1 LGAASR
7 PPICV
12 FRAERGAVEGTLI
25 HDQPAT
31 TLRRLRIAPEWW
43 AAIGV
48 FAATML
54 LKHPMVF
61 KYDARSYWRSSTLLA
76 HFSNPYPAVLL
87 PLRGVLT
94 PLLYF
99 PAALATRLGGN
110 GTAGYWVIAENGL
123 LIALI
128 GAVLI
133 PRLVALWRPVT
144 ALVVAAS
151 AGLTWL
157 LIVGFAPYPL
167 TDLWAP
173 ALMLTAILVLSRP
186 GIMRVILGGVL
197 IGAAVNVRP
206 AYVLPA
212 VLGFGILMWF
222 RRFRGLWLIA
232 GVWLALL
239 PQTILNMVNGLG
251 WYPWPKHAGSQTQ
264 EQSFFGSFTVR
275 HDTFA
280 YVQRIEPRQ
289 FYCDPS
295 MARSLG
301 NHAPHS
307 TVGLISAYVHHPVQA
322 VVLVSEKLSA
332 VVHWPISAPYSA
344 PTATIDAIFALLV
357 IAVVAVGAWILLS
370 GLRAG
375 VDLPKVFL
383 VVVWIGTI
391 ATLATST
398 PEVRYAVTLV
408 LVGVIGCVVGLAG
421 VKELPRPR
429 VSWLIV
435 AGVIVVIFVIGQVGL
450 SHPAPQGTVT
460 TAVCART

>member
-1 LGAASR
+1 
-7 PPICV
+7 V
-12 FRAERGAVEGTLI
+12 ERTLV
-25 HDQPAT
+25 HDQLAT
-31 TLRRLRIAPEWW
+31 TKRRLRLAPEWW

-48 FAATML
+48 VAATML
-54 LKHPMVF
+54 FKSPMVF
-61 KYDARSYWRSSTLLA
+61 KYDAHSYWRGSALLA
-76 HFSNPYPAVLL
+76 NFSNPYPRPLL

-94 PLLYF
+94 PFLYL
-99 PAALATRLGGN
+99 PAALATRVGGN
-110 GTAGYWVIAENGL
+110 GSAGFWVIVENSL

-144 ALVVAAS
+144 PLMVFVS

-157 LIVGFAPYPL
+157 LIAGFAPYPL

-173 ALMLTAILVLSRP
+173 ALMLAAILVLSRP
-186 GIMRVILGGVL
+186 GIVRVILGGVL
-197 IGAAVNVRP
+197 IGAAVNIRP

-212 VLGFGILMWF
+212 VLGFGIVLWF
-222 RRFRGLWLIA
+222 RRFTGLWLIA

-239 PQTILNMVNGLG
+239 PQTILNAVNGLG
-251 WYPWPKHAGSQTQ
+251 WYPWPKHAGAQTQ

-280 YVQRIEPRQ
+280 YVQRKSPRQ

-295 MARSLG
+295 MARALG

-307 TVGLISAYVHHPVQA
+307 TIGLISAYLHHPVQA
-322 VVLVSEKLSA
+322 TVLVAEKLSA
-332 VVHWPISAPYSA
+332 VVHWPISTPYSA
-344 PTATIDAIFALLV
+344 PAPSIAAIFALLV
-357 IAVVAVGAWILLS
+357 IAVVVVGAWILLS

-375 VDLPKVFL
+375 VDLPKLFL

-391 ATLATST
+391 VTLATST

-408 LVGVIGCVVGLAG
+408 LVGVIGCVFGIAG

-429 VSWLIV
+429 VSWLVV
-435 AGVIVVIFVIGQVGL
+435 AGIIVVIFVIGQVGL